1 MLYGVGTTSIG
12 TNALDASSL
21 IGQNLVFPQCIS
33 SVQFTAES
41 NNTVAQCW
49 RDGVKIDVASRITA
63 EMFNLVLTYEYIDF
77 QTLGLLYGELPQDI
91 IAALPTSKSVIVP
104 SGLTIT
110 DTDITSGNAATVRV
124 YNETD
129 AKFMTLAA
137 TSAVGVNEYFI
148 DTANNQI
155 SFNAAQ
161 EGTTVFYKYDKQ
173 YTSIEAI
180 GSGLIGNQFD
190 SLSNLNFTGI
200 VYSAASPEPYVLKI
214 DRLERTETPSF
225 TLAGDRAEVSITYKL
240 IAPPGRRKPFTL
252 YKLEGST
259 AS

>member
-12 TNALDASSL
+12 TNALGASSL
-21 IGQNLVFPQCIS
+21 IGQNIVFPQCIA

-49 RDGVKIDVASRITA
+49 RDGVKIDVASRITS

-77 QTLGLLYGELPQDI
+77 QTLGLLYGELPQDV

-104 SGLTIT
+104 SGLTVT
-110 DTDITSGNAATVRV
+110 ESDINANNAASVRL

-137 TSAVGVNEYFI
+137 ATPGVNEYAI
-148 DTANNQI
+148 DAANGQI
-155 SFNAAQ
+155 TFNAAQ
-161 EGTTVFYKYDKQ
+161 EGATVFYKYDKQ

-190 SLSNLNFTGI
+190 SLSNLNFTGV
-200 VYSAASPEPYVLKI
+200 VYSAASSEPYVLQI

-259 AS
+259 AV